1 MEKGM
6 ATHSSVLAW
15 RIPWMEEPGGLR
27 SMGSQGVGH
36 GWATNTQRKKR
47 QLQWKQAVFHSIQG
61 ALHLLDTH
69 HQHLP
74 AMPILF
80 ILQLSWK
87 LAMAQPPHFFLFF
100 LLVLFVFLTIS
111 PPCSSLI
118 IHHPSNLS
126 SNVTSFLIKRK
137 ITQDGRERVE

>member
-15 RIPWMEEPGGLR
+15 RIPWMEEPGGLQ

-36 GWATNTQRKKR
+36 GWATNTRRKKR
-47 QLQWKQAVFHSIQG
+47 QLQWKQAVFPWPPIISTCLLCLFSLYSIY
-61 ALHLLDTH
+61 LESWPWLNW
-69 HQHLP
+69 P
-74 AMPILF
+74 AF
-80 ILQLSWK
+80 SFFFF
-87 LAMAQPPHFFLFF
+87 FFLFF
-100 LLVLFVFLTIS
+100 LLVLLMFLTIS